1 MGFVQLTKIKLY
13 FGERTIFSDLSLQLN
28 ESSKVSLTGPNGS
41 GKSSLMK
48 VIAGVLEPQEGLVSK
63 TPNMRVVYLPQTGIT
78 YKEQTLQ
85 SVGNSA
91 FSHLDHLARKIQ
103 DLEAELKHSKEE
115 STHTQHL
122 LEEHHLLHEKLLQSA
137 YYRKEEMV
145 SRVFLGLGFTQ
156 ADLQRQCTE
165 FSGGW
170 QMRIA
175 LGKVLLEEPDLML
188 LDEPTNYLDLEARLW
203 LEGFLSTFSGG
214 TMIVSHDRD
223 FLDAITK
230 DVYDID
236 QESIVAYK
244 GNYSSYIVARQ
255 ERIKQL
261 TKEKERQDREK
272 ERLQD
277 FIERFRATDSKA
289 SQVRDRIKKLEKM
302 KGIIIP
308 EARQTIH
315 FSFPPPPRSGDTVLE
330 IKDLGKSYGSNQ
342 IFQHINLH
350 ISRGDRLVLLGKN
363 GAGKSTLMKI
373 LAGTLDYEEG
383 SLRWGTKVYP
393 GYFSQESDLPKG
405 LQVYDAVEEVAPSD
419 MVPKIRSILGSFLFS
434 GDDMYKETGY
444 LSGGEE
450 SRLRLLRLLLKPVNL
465 LILDEPTNHLDLQAK
480 EILLQALK
488 EFQGT
493 LIFVSHDL
501 YFIKALANKI
511 FYMDQKP
518 PTLYQGDY
526 QYFQW
531 RSAQDSQ
538 STEQAPSFIQADSP
552 ITISQGK
559 LSHQEQKERKNKLQ
573 RLERQE
579 QELTSTLEQ
588 LEIDQATLQKQL
600 EEPEVYSD
608 PQKAREVEQLLQ
620 ERAKKIAEIHDQWE
634 AIMLELEEMK

>member
-48 VIAGVLEPQEGLVSK
+48 VIAGELEPQEGLVSK

-78 YKEQTLQ
+78 YKDQTLQ

-91 FSHLDHLARKIQ
+91 FSYLDSLAKSIQ
-103 DLEAELKHSKEE
+103 DIEAKLKIAKEE
-115 STHTQHL
+115 NTYTQNL
-122 LEEHHLLHEKLLQSA
+122 LEEHHTLHEKLLQSS
-137 YYRKEEMV
+137 YYRREEMI
-145 SRVFLGLGFTQ
+145 SRVFLGLGFSQ
-156 ADLQRQCTE
+156 ADLQRTCSE

-214 TMIVSHDRD
+214 TMVVSHDRD

-236 QESIVAYK
+236 QESIVTYK
-244 GNYSSYIVARQ
+244 GNYSSYLIARQ

-261 TKEKERQDREK
+261 TKEKERLDREK
-272 ERLQD
+272 GRIQD

-289 SQVRDRIKKLEKM
+289 AQVRDRVKKFEKM
-302 KGIIIP
+302 KDIIIP
-308 EARQTIH
+308 ETRQTIH
-315 FSFPPPPRSGDTVLE
+315 FSFPHPPRSGDNVLE
-330 IKDLGKSYGSNQ
+330 ICNLGKSYGSNQ
-342 IFQHINLH
+342 IFQNVNLH
-350 ISRGDRLVLLGKN
+350 VSRGDRIVLLGKN

-373 LAGTLDYEEG
+373 LAGKLDYEEG
-383 SLRWGTKVYP
+383 SLQWGTKVFP
-393 GYFSQESDLPKG
+393 GYFSQESDLPRG
-405 LQVYDAVEEVAPSD
+405 LQVYDAVEEVAPSE

-465 LILDEPTNHLDLQAK
+465 LILDEPTNHLDLQSK
-480 EILLQALK
+480 EILLKALK
-488 EFQGT
+488 EFEGT

-511 FYMDQKP
+511 FHMDQKP

-531 RSAQDSQ
+531 K
-538 STEQAPSFIQADSP
+538 STQQETRETQTTTVQLEDQETVSE
-552 ITISQGK
+552 GK
-559 LSHQEQKERKNKLQ
+559 LSHQEQKERKNKIQ
-573 RLERQE
+573 RLERRE
-579 QELTSTLEQ
+579 LELTEQLEQ
-588 LEIDQATLQKQL
+588 LEIDQEILKKQL
-600 EEPEVYSD
+600 EQPEVYSD
-608 PQKAREVEQLLQ
+608 PTKARDVELRLQ
-620 ERAKKIAEIHDQWE
+620 EGTLKIAEIHDDWE
-634 AIMLELEEMK
+634 AAMVELEELK

>member
-48 VIAGVLEPQEGLVSK
+48 VIAGELEPQEGLVSK

-78 YKEQTLQ
+78 YKDQTLHA
-85 SVGNSA
+85 VGQSA
-91 FSHLDHLARKIQ
+91 FTHLDHLASSIQ
-103 DLEAELKHSKEE
+103 NIEAELKKSKEE
-115 STHTQHL
+115 NTHTQKL
-122 LEEHHLLHEKLLQSA
+122 LEEHHTLHEKLLQSS
-137 YYRKEEMV
+137 YFRRDEMI
-145 SRVFLGLGFTQ
+145 SRVFLGLGFSQT
-156 ADLQRQCTE
+156 DLQRKCSE

-175 LGKVLLEEPDLML
+175 LGKVLLEEPDIML

-203 LEGFLSTFSGG
+203 LEGFLATFSGG
-214 TMIVSHDRD
+214 TLIVSHDRD

-236 QESIVAYK
+236 QEGIVTYK
-244 GNYSSYIVARQ
+244 GNYSSFLIARQ

-272 ERLQD
+272 ERLQG
-277 FIERFRATDSKA
+277 FIERFKATDSKA
-289 SQVRDRIKKLEKM
+289 SQVRDRVKKFEKM
-302 KGIIIP
+302 KDIIIP
-308 EARQTIH
+308 EARKTIH
-315 FSFPPPPRSGDTVLE
+315 FSFPHPPRSGDMVLE
-330 IKDLGKSYGSNQ
+330 ICNLGKSYGSNR
-342 IFQHINLH
+342 IFKNIDLN
-350 ISRGDRLVLLGKN
+350 ISRGDRVVLLGKN

-373 LAGTLDYEEG
+373 LAGKLDYEEG
-383 SLRWGTKVYP
+383 SLRWGTKVFP
-393 GYFSQESDLPKG
+393 GYFSQESDLPRG
-405 LQVYDAVEEVAPSD
+405 LQVYDAVEEVAPSE

-511 FYMDQKP
+511 FHMDYDP

-531 RSAQDSQ
+531 RSAQDAPTNEETSP
-538 STEQAPSFIQADSP
+538 SITNEEQ
-552 ITISQGK
+552 TNISEGK
-559 LSHQEQKERKNKLQ
+559 LSHQEQKERKNKIQ
-573 RLERQE
+573 RLERRE
-579 QELTSTLEQ
+579 LELTEKLETLEETQ
-588 LEIDQATLQKQL
+588 ESLKKQL
-600 EEPEVYSD
+600 EKPEVYSD
-608 PQKAREVEQLLQ
+608 PSKARDVESQLQ
-620 ERAKKIAEIHDQWE
+620 ESAQKIAEIHDDWE
-634 AIMLELEEMK
+634 AVMLELEEMK

>member
-28 ESSKVSLTGPNGS
+28 ESSKISLTGPNGS

-48 VIAGVLEPQEGLVSK
+48 VIAGELEPQEGLVSK

-85 SVGNSA
+85 TVGKSA
-91 FSHLDHLARKIQ
+91 FTHLENLASSIQ
-103 DLEAELKHSKEE
+103 DIEAKLKKSKEGN
-115 STHTQHL
+115 TDTQNL
-122 LEEHHLLHEKLLQSA
+122 LEEHHTLHEKLLHSP
-137 YYRKEEMV
+137 YYRREEMI
-145 SRVFLGLGFTQ
+145 SRVFLGLGFSQ
-156 ADLQRQCTE
+156 ADLQRKCSE

-214 TMIVSHDRD
+214 TVIVSHDRD
-223 FLDAITK
+223 FLDAITR

-236 QESIVAYK
+236 QESIITYK
-244 GNYSSYIVARQ
+244 GNYSSFLIARQ

-261 TKEKERQDREK
+261 TKEKERQDREQ

-289 SQVRDRIKKLEKM
+289 AQVRDRIKKLEKM
-302 KGIIIP
+302 KDIVIP
-308 EARQTIH
+308 ETRKTIH
-315 FSFPPPPRSGDTVLE
+315 FSFPHPPRSGDMVLE
-330 IKDLGKSYGSNQ
+330 ICNLGKSYGANR
-342 IFQHINLH
+342 IFKHVNLN
-350 ISRGDRLVLLGKN
+350 ISRGDRVVLLGKN

-373 LAGTLDYEEG
+373 LAGNLDYEEG
-383 SLRWGTKVYP
+383 SIRWGTKVFP
-393 GYFSQESDLPKG
+393 GYFSQESDLPRG

-419 MVPKIRSILGSFLFS
+419 IIPKIRSILGSFLFS

-511 FYMDQKP
+511 FHMDYNP

-531 RSAQDSQ
+531 KSAQDAPTNEES
-538 STEQAPSFIQADSP
+538 SPSITNEEQTNIPE
-552 ITISQGK
+552 GK
-559 LSHQEQKERKNKLQ
+559 LSHQEQKERKNKIQ
-573 RLERQE
+573 RLERR
-579 QELTSTLEQ
+579 ELDLTEKLETLEGAQ
-588 LEIDQATLQKQL
+588 ENLKKQL
-600 EEPEVYSD
+600 EQPEVYSD
-608 PQKAREVEQLLQ
+608 SSKARDVELNLQ
-620 ERAKKIAEIHDQWE
+620 KTAQKIAEIHDEWE
-634 AIMLELEEMK
+634 AVMLELEELK